1 MSELRDRADIE
12 RRQLKRLNA
21 SLERILASN
30 EFYRRKFGAEARVDS
45 FEAYRQLPFTQ
56 KTELSNDQIE
66 RPPYGT
72 NLTYA
77 PDAYIRI
84 HKTSGTTGRP
94 LRWLDTEESWN
105 WWGQCWA
112 EVYRAAGVT
121 RHDRIFFAFS
131 FGPFIGFWSAY
142 EGARRI
148 GALALPGGAMSSEQR
163 IDAILSNEAT
173 ALVSTPTYALRLA
186 EVAEAAGI
194 DIASSAVRATIH
206 AGEPGASIPAAK
218 QAIETAWGAKC
229 YDHAGATEVG
239 AWGYTCEAEAGMR
252 LNEEEFIFEII
263 DPKTGKQADEGEL
276 VVSNLGRVGM
286 PIIRYRTGDHVR
298 WLKGDSL
305 GGRPFRGLDG
315 GVVGRV
321 DDALLIRGVVVF
333 PSSIEAVVRRF
344 PQVAEYAV
352 EVSRPSALDVVTMRV
367 ELKEGGG
374 ELLKKI
380 GHAFRSALGLSVAV
394 ERAEAG
400 TLPRFEMKARRVTD
414 KRAETT

>member
-1 MSELRDRADIE
+1 MTELRGRDDIE

-21 SLERILASN
+21 ALERILPSN
-30 EFYRRKFGAEARVDS
+30 AFYKRKLGADARVDS
-45 FEAYRQLPFTQ
+45 MEAYRQLPFTE
-56 KTELSNDQIE
+56 KTELSDDQIQH
-66 RPPYGT
+66 PPYGT

-105 WWGQCWA
+105 WWGDCWA

-121 RHDRIFFAFS
+121 RHDRVFFAFS

-173 ALVSTPTYALRLA
+173 VLISTPTYALRLA
-186 EVAEAAGI
+186 EVAEAGGM

-218 QAIETAWGAKC
+218 KAIETAWGAKC
-229 YDHAGATEVG
+229 FDHAGATEVG
-239 AWGYTCEAEAGMR
+239 AWGYTSEAEAGMR
-252 LNEEEFIFEII
+252 LNEAEFIFEII
-263 DPKTGKQADEGEL
+263 DPETGEQANEGEL
-276 VVSNLGRVGM
+276 IVTNLGRIGM

-298 WLKGDSL
+298 WLKEDGS
-305 GGRPFRGLDG
+305 RRLDG

-352 EVSRPSALDVVTMRV
+352 EVSRPGALDVVTLRV

-374 ELLKKI
+374 ETLEKI
-380 GHAFRSALGLSVAV
+380 GHAFRSALGLSAAV
-394 ERAEAG
+394 ERAAAG
-400 TLPRFEMKARRVTD
+400 ELPRFELKARRVTD

>member
-1 MSELRDRADIE
+1 MSELRDRASIE

-21 SLERILASN
+21 ALERMMPSN
-30 EFYRRKFGAEARVDS
+30 KFYRRKFGSDARVDS
-45 FEAYRQLPFTQ
+45 LEAYRQLPFTQ

-105 WWGQCWA
+105 WWGECWA

-173 ALVSTPTYALRLA
+173 TLVSTPTYALRLA
-186 EVAEAAGI
+186 EVAEAAGM
-194 DIASSAVRATIH
+194 DLASSAVRATIH

-229 YDHAGATEVG
+229 FDHAGATEVG
-239 AWGYTCEAEAGMR
+239 AWGYTCEAEAGMH

-263 DPKTGKQADEGEL
+263 DPETGEQADEGEL
-276 VVSNLGRVGM
+276 IVSNLGRVGM

-298 WLKGDSL
+298 WLKGNCPC
-305 GGRPFRGLDG
+305 GRPSRRLDG

-344 PQVAEYAV
+344 PQVAEYSV
-352 EVSRPSALDVVTMRV
+352 EVSRPRALDVVTMRV
-367 ELKEGGG
+367 ELKEGDG

-380 GHAFRSALGLSVAV
+380 GAAFRSALGLSVAV
-394 ERAEAG
+394 ERAESG
-400 TLPRFEMKARRVTD
+400 TLPRFKMKARRVTD

>member
-1 MSELRDRADIE
+1 MTELRGRADME

-21 SLERILASN
+21 ALERILPSN
-30 EFYRRKFGAEARVDS
+30 AFYKRKLGADARVDS
-45 FEAYRQLPFTQ
+45 MEAYRQLPFTE
-56 KTELSNDQIE
+56 KTELSNDQIQH
-66 RPPYGT
+66 PPYGT

-77 PDAYIRI
+77 PEAYIRI

-105 WWGQCWA
+105 WWGDCWA

-142 EGARRI
+142 EGARRV

-173 ALVSTPTYALRLA
+173 VLISTPTYALRLA
-186 EVAEAAGI
+186 EIAEAAGI
-194 DIASSAVRATIH
+194 DLASSAVRATIH

-229 YDHAGATEVG
+229 FDHAGATEVG
-239 AWGYTCEAEAGMR
+239 AWGYTSEAEAGMR
-252 LNEEEFIFEII
+252 LNEAEFIFEII
-263 DPKTGKQADEGEL
+263 DPETGEQANEGEL
-276 VVSNLGRVGM
+276 IVTNLGRIGM

-298 WLKGDSL
+298 WLKGDGS
-305 GGRPFRGLDG
+305 RRLDG

-352 EVSRPSALDVVTMRV
+352 EVSRPGALDVVTLRV

-374 ELLKKI
+374 ETLEKI
-380 GHAFRSALGLSVAV
+380 GHAFRSALGLSAAV
-394 ERAEAG
+394 KRAAAG
-400 TLPRFEMKARRVTD
+400 ELPRFELKARRVTD